1 MLDLGS
7 SYGIIAVELTALTD
21 ATSLCPGSCGVA
33 GEGGTHGGHEAA
45 HG

>member
-1 MLDLGS
+1 ME
-7 SYGIIAVELTALTD
+7 VEFDGNERHTA
-21 ATSLCPGSCGVA
+21 ATWLRVA

>member
-1 MLDLGS
+1 MLDGS
-7 SYGIIAVELTALTD
+7 STYGIIDTERTASD
-21 ATSLCPGSCGVA
+21 ATFLLLGQQGVA

>member
-1 MLDLGS
+1 MLDLS
-7 SYGIIAVELTALTD
+7 RSYGIIAAERTASN
-21 ATSLCPGSCGVA
+21 ATYLLLRQQGVA